1 MDLRLYSRYN
11 VFYPTCNIMCINYI
25 MSFLLNDFN
34 KENKTGAYSF

>member
-11 VFYPTCNIMCINYI
+11 VLFLSHLKYYVHR
-25 MSFLLNDFN
+25 SFLFNDFN